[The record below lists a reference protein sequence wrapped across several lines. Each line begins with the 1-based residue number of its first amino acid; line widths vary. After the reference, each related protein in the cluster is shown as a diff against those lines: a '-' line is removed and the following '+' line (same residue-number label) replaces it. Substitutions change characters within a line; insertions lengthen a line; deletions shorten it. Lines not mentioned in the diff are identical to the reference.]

1 MTTAMDAREAVLHY
15 AKRLGPDGL
24 TTGTSGNISARL
36 GDHIAVTPR
45 GMDYQAMTLD
55 DVCVV
60 TIDGGQVS
68 GRFAPSGETPIHLAL
83 YADPAVG
90 AVVHM
95 HSPFATVLSTTV
107 DVLPAIHYMVA
118 QLGGPVRV
126 APYAMPGSD
135 ALVASILSGIS
146 ERSAVL
152 MQNHGALVTGPN
164 LHEAYKNA
172 ITLEWLSTLY
182 HRSRQT
188 SAKPRILTS
197 DEYAAVEA
205 RAASYGRQTVA
216 PGG

>member
-1 MTTAMDAREAVLHY
+1 MTTTMDAREAVLHY
-15 AKRLGPDGL
+15 AQRLLPDGL
-24 TTGTSGNISARL
+24 TTGTSGNISARY
-36 GDHIAVTPR
+36 GEHIAITPR
-45 GMDYQAMTLD
+45 GMDYQEMTLD

-60 TIDGGQVS
+60 NLDGSQVS
-68 GRFAPSGETPIHLAL
+68 GTFAPSGETPIHLAL

-95 HSPFATVLSTTV
+95 HSPYATVLSTTV
-107 DVLPAIHYMVA
+107 DELPAIHYMVA

-126 APYAMPGSD
+126 APYAMPGSA
-135 ALVASILSGIS
+135 ALVESITTGIAD
-146 ERSAVL
+146 RSAVL

-172 ITLEWLSTLY
+172 MTLEWLSALY
-182 HRSRQT
+182 HRARQT
-188 SAKPRILTS
+188 TAEARVLTD

-205 RAASYGRQTVA
+205 RAASYGRQTLA